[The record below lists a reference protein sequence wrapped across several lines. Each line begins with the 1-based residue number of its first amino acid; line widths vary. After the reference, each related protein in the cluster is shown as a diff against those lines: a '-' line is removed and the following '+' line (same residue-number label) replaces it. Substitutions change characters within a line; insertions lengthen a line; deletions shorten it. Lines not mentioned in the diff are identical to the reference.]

1 MYQSALL
8 LIFGSRYYVGL
19 CSICCMAARSGFCR
33 CVGLFTAV
41 KVDLGRPNARSV
53 QANARKGAIL
63 LCDLVF
69 DVVDDDDG
77 HRIVRK

>member
-1 MYQSALL
+1 M
-8 LIFGSRYYVGL
+8 
-19 CSICCMAARSGFCR
+19 
-33 CVGLFTAV
+33 GLFTAV

-63 LCDLVF
+63 LCELVF

-77 HRIVRK
+77 REIVRK